1 MGLARALS
9 VVLLA
14 AAAAAG
20 MCLAIMRAPQVRACF
35 DACYEAEAV
44 VNKTRGDMVI
54 HNSVDVRDQAQFVDV
69 LFQWREH
76 FKSLEKRAT
85 DTSDAACSS
94 LHVNEVIGA
103 VLAFVLLL
111 AALPLG
117 GYFAGSCLLAASAA
131 AASVAALM
139 HQLHQIHLAFASII
153 DDLRY
158 TMSHRILPLTNQDD
172 HYLYSLI
179 YSSTALQKSQA
190 TAHVTR
196 VALRLPGLDAL
207 YHIAPAHAGICCAVL
222 ALLAF
227 WLAARCM
234 NRNTLGR
241 AGGEGKRR

>member
-1 MGLARALS
+1 MGLARVLS
-9 VVLLA
+9 AVLLA

-35 DACYEAEAV
+35 EACYEAEAM
-44 VNKTRGDMVI
+44 VNKTRSDMVI
-54 HNSVDVRDQAQFVDV
+54 HNSVDVRDQTQFVDV
-69 LFQWREH
+69 LLQWREQ
-76 FKSLEKRAT
+76 FKSLEKMAT
-85 DTSDAACSS
+85 DGSDAACSS

-103 VLAFVLLL
+103 VLAFVLLF
-111 AALPLG
+111 AALPAG
-117 GYFAGSCLLAASAA
+117 GYIAGACLLTASAA

-158 TMSHRILPLTNQDD
+158 TMSHRILPLTNDDD
-172 HYLYSLI
+172 HHLYSLI

-196 VALRLPGLDAL
+196 VALQLPGLDAH
-207 YHIAPAHAGICCAVL
+207 YHIAPAHAGICCALL
-222 ALLAF
+222 AQLAF
-227 WLAARCM
+227 WFAARCM
-234 NRNTLGR
+234 YRNMFKG